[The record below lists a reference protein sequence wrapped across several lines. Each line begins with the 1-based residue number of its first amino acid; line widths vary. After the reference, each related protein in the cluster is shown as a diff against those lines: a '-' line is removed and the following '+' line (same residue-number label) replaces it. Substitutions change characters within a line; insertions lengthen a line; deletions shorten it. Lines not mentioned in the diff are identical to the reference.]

1 MESFVTLLR
10 GGISLNIIID
20 FLSNIL
26 NHINLLIN
34 DWGITIIVVTLLVKV
49 LLIPM
54 TIKQKRGMALQQ
66 KFSKEVNAL
75 KEKYKHDKKKLDQEM
90 AKLSSQFSGSMMGC
104 LLTFVQLPIMISLYR
119 AISSMPIEIPTTVL
133 LPWISNIKAPD
144 GYFLIP
150 IISLAIH
157 LMPNILHYLGIFKQL
172 DIQKPNKTMII
183 VTLLMNVIFISQ
195 APVIIGI
202 YWIISGLYSF
212 LEQFVGYW
220 IKARKLRTSS

>member
-75 KEKYKHDKKKLDQEM
+75 
-90 AKLSSQFSGSMMGC
+90 
-104 LLTFVQLPIMISLYR
+104 R
-119 AISSMPIEIPTTVL
+119 R
-133 LPWISNIKAPD
+133 NIN
-144 GYFLIP
+144 
-150 IISLAIH
+150 
-157 LMPNILHYLGIFKQL
+157 MTRRN
-172 DIQKPNKTMII
+172 
-183 VTLLMNVIFISQ
+183 
-195 APVIIGI
+195 
-202 YWIISGLYSF
+202 
-212 LEQFVGYW
+212 
-220 IKARKLRTSS
+220 

>member
-1 MESFVTLLR
+1 MQM
-10 GGISLNIIID
+10 IID

-26 NHINLLIN
+26 NHINLFVN
-34 DWGITIIVVTLLVKV
+34 DWGITIIVVTLLIKV

-54 TIKQKRGMALQQ
+54 TIKQRRSMELQQ
-66 KFSKEVNAL
+66 KFTKQVDAL
-75 KEKYKHDKKKLDQEM
+75 KKKYKHDKKRLDQEM
-90 AKLSSQFSGSMMGC
+90 AKLSSQFSGNMMGC

-119 AISSMPIEIPTTVL
+119 AISHIPIEIPTTVL

-150 IISLAIH
+150 IISLVIH
-157 LMPNILHYLGIFKQL
+157 LMPNMLHYLSIFKEL

-183 VTLLMNVIFISQ
+183 ITLLMNVIFISQ

-212 LEQFVGYW
+212 LEQFVSYW
-220 IKARKLRTSS
+220 IKAKKLRVSP

>member
-1 MESFVTLLR
+1 
-10 GGISLNIIID
+10 
-20 FLSNIL
+20 
-26 NHINLLIN
+26 
-34 DWGITIIVVTLLVKV
+34 
-49 LLIPM
+49 
-54 TIKQKRGMALQQ
+54 
-66 KFSKEVNAL
+66 
-75 KEKYKHDKKKLDQEM
+75 M

-119 AISSMPIEIPTTVL
+119 AISSIPIEIPTTVL

-183 VTLLMNVIFISQ
+183 LTLLMNVIFISQ